1 MVKVHITI
9 DKEMYE
15 VLTKIEE
22 LMESLVNYFETI
34 EIQVCDEKGKKGT
47 ERTGKL
53 KD

>member
-15 VLTKIEE
+15 VLTKIEK

-34 EIQVCDEKGKKGT
+34 EIQVCDEKDT